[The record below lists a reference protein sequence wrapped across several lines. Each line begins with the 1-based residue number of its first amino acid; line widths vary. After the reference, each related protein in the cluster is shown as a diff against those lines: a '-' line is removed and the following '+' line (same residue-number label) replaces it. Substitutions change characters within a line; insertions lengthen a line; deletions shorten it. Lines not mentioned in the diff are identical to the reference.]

1 MAAVP
6 QPLER
11 GRADADSAESGRQ
24 LRPHLAGRGVLASYQ
39 RSSALDG
46 GLAQIIDHQHP
57 DILRY
62 APVIISAAPYRMPAM
77 PSRLPWYPFGDGQV
91 GLHEHT
97 YLPDTGTVRI
107 CRSWCGMQIGELADE
122 AGLTSPYAQAGAC
135 AAQRQKGWPFS

>member
-1 MAAVP
+1 
-6 QPLER
+6 
-11 GRADADSAESGRQ
+11 
-24 LRPHLAGRGVLASYQ
+24 
-39 RSSALDG
+39 
-46 GLAQIIDHQHP
+46 
-57 DILRY
+57 
-62 APVIISAAPYRMPAM
+62 MPAM